1 MEVLSSSMKSAC
13 QNVDDAIFV
22 GNWTR
27 SNFQSLFHELK
38 VYGIGVSDNEVAN
51 NARTFCCEAG
61 RFPLKF
67 LGAPVKANMSLKRNW
82 PPIIERIWLN
92 PFLLKL
98 DRARIP
104 FSDSIIGRALISL
117 PWRSICFWSW
127 ARRNIALWRREL
139 VEVMWRGLG
148 RDDLITVRNEMSL
161 MKLIGVSA

>member
-1 MEVLSSSMKSAC
+1 MQIIITKVDLLVNWLKS
-13 QNVDDAIFV
+13 
-22 GNWTR
+22 
-27 SNFQSLFHELK
+27 
-38 VYGIGVSDNEVAN
+38 
-51 NARTFCCEAG
+51 
-61 RFPLKF
+61 
-67 LGAPVKANMSLKRNW
+67 
-82 PPIIERIWLN
+82 
-92 PFLLKL
+92 PFLEIGLIFRRFLMLWRISVLISLLFLKLKL